1 MKYLSILLIM
11 VLFSL
16 GSCKE
21 SEKHLDVETMSSI
34 IIDSKKAEALVQIS
48 YAESDEKE
56 NILKKF
62 SEDILEKYNVTQEMY
77 NLSLDYYIDNPKEMD
92 ELINYLK
99 HKNTK
104 ANVD

>member
-21 SEKHLDVETMSSI
+21 SENHLDVETMSSI

-77 NLSLDYYIDNPKEMD
+77 NLSLDYYINNPKEMD

-99 HKNTK
+99 HKNTE

>member
-16 GSCKE
+16 GSCKK
-21 SEKHLDVETMSSI
+21 SENHLDVETMSSI

-99 HKNTK
+99 HKNTE

>member
-21 SEKHLDVETMSSI
+21 SENHLDVETMSSI
-34 IIDSKKAEALVQIS
+34 IIDSKKAETLVQIS

-99 HKNTK
+99 HKNTE

>member
-21 SEKHLDVETMSSI
+21 SENHLDVETMSSI

-77 NLSLDYYIDNPKEMD
+77 NLSLDYYINNPKEME

-99 HKNTK
+99 HKNTE

>member
-21 SEKHLDVETMSSI
+21 SENHLDVETMSSI

-99 HKNTK
+99 HKNTE

>member
-1 MKYLSILLIM
+1 M

-21 SEKHLDVETMSSI
+21 SENHLDVETMSSI

-77 NLSLDYYIDNPKEMD
+77 NLSLDYYINNPKEMD

-99 HKNTK
+99 HKNTE